1 VAPVILV
8 DVNIALYA
16 NDESSP
22 RHPAARAWLEGA
34 LNGDDEIRF
43 ALSSL
48 LGFLRISTNPAIFV
62 RPLSTSAAFLEV
74 QRWLAL
80 PNVGIVSPTD
90 RHWVAF
96 AEIARS
102 GQAKGPLL
110 MDAHLAALA
119 IEHGA
124 TLATTDRDFSR
135 FPGLRTIDPLA
146 TRPTG

>member
-1 VAPVILV
+1 MAPVILV
-8 DVNIALYA
+8 DVNIPLYA

-22 RHPAARAWLEGA
+22 RHQAARIWFEEA
-34 LNGDDEIRF
+34 LSGDDEIRF

-48 LGFLRISTNPAIFV
+48 LGFLRISTNPAIFE
-62 RPLSTSAAFLEV
+62 RALSTGDAILEV

-80 PNVGIVSPTD
+80 PNVGIASPTD
-90 RHWVAF
+90 RHWVTF

-102 GQAKGPLL
+102 GQARGPLL

-135 FPGLRTIDPLA
+135 FPGLRTINPL
-146 TRPTG
+146 TS

>member
-48 LGFLRISTNPAIFV
+48 LGFLRISTNPAIFE

-90 RHWVAF
+90 RHWWPSP
-96 AEIARS
+96 RS
-102 GQAKGPLL
+102 HVLG
-110 MDAHLAALA
+110 
-119 IEHGA
+119 
-124 TLATTDRDFSR
+124 
-135 FPGLRTIDPLA
+135 
-146 TRPTG
+146 RPRVLC